1 LLDIYIF
8 SWKVPSKTPKSI
20 TLFPTTPQIISIS
33 LQEVKDSEGWS
44 QIIKDAIDD
53 KYVLIGEKMSNNN
66 LLKIY
71 IQKQLLTMVSNV
83 ELTKVKF
90 KSYFNQYMSTK
101 CAVIIRFT
109 YASSKIVFCGCQL
122 EYGREFAANRVR
134 NLRDLHEYAFQEVK
148 VG

>member
-1 LLDIYIF
+1 
-8 SWKVPSKTPKSI
+8 
-20 TLFPTTPQIISIS
+20 
-33 LQEVKDSEGWS
+33 
-44 QIIKDAIDD
+44 
-53 KYVLIGEKMSNNN
+53 MSNNN

-71 IQKQLLTMVSNV
+71 IQNPLLKFISNV

-90 KSYFNQYMSTK
+90 KSYFNQYMSSK

-109 YASSKIVFCGCQL
+109 YASSTIVFCGCQL
-122 EYGREFAANRVR
+122 EYGREFAINRIR

>member
-1 LLDIYIF
+1 
-8 SWKVPSKTPKSI
+8 
-20 TLFPTTPQIISIS
+20 
-33 LQEVKDSEGWS
+33 
-44 QIIKDAIDD
+44 
-53 KYVLIGEKMSNNN
+53 MSNNN

-71 IQKQLLTMVSNV
+71 IQKQLLAMVSNV

-109 YASSKIVFCGCQL
+109 YASSKVVFCGCQL
-122 EYGREFAANRVR
+122 EYGREFATNRVR
-134 NLRDLHEYAFQEVK
+134 NLRDLHEFAFQEVK